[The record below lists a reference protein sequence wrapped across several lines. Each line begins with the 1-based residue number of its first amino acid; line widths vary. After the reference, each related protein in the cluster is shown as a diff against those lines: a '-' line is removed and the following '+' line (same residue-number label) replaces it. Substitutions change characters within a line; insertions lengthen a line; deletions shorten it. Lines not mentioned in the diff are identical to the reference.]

1 MCKIQKADSRARTR
15 ALVITFAVFVIGICV
30 MVLFERNQA
39 RLAEWFVANMATIY
53 DNTGVVA
60 AVVLAFFAPFYL
72 VAGYIFLTGHRV
84 IDAWR
89 YPPPGHS
96 VIRDTKIMEGHAA
109 VTRGRLLQALS
120 VILTVAVTATI
131 VLFVYLV
138 HEIAKAG

>member
-1 MCKIQKADSRARTR
+1 
-15 ALVITFAVFVIGICV
+15 

-39 RLAEWFVANMATIY
+39 RLADWFVANIATIA
-53 DNTGVVA
+53 DSTGVIA
-60 AVVLAFFAPFYL
+60 AVVSAFFAPLYVF
-72 VAGYIFLTGHRV
+72 AGYLFLTGHRV
-84 IDAWR
+84 IDARR
-89 YPPPGHS
+89 YPPPGQR